1 MGAYFSVNTGLT
13 RRAPDDTLD
22 PPDAQAG
29 TSVRGQQQ
37 AARPTAEI
45 GLKQLPQ
52 VGREEDGLSPHRV
65 VIARLFQCVPAH
77 GVVSRVGVST
87 WATGPSVIVRG
98 APGRRSSRSRA
109 RHLVRNRCRPLGTVS
124 SFSRSSRA
132 TTRFALPAAHASTM
146 PAPCANAC
154 AVVRRRVSFP
164 HRAFAGAE
172 RKRDDRTTLGHGH
185 PPLSRSTHG
194 PGCPDELLIHGASL
208 RRVRILESSVVPSSG
223 RTGHGRQRHLR
234 ARQTW
239 KEADRLAGPCL
250 PDLGTETAP
259 LGAGQGLSRTFESFI
274 GAMESV

>member
-1 MGAYFSVNTGLT
+1 MRPGP
-13 RRAPDDTLD
+13 RRRLEGRRLD
-22 PPDAQAG
+22 VGDRAIG
-29 TSVRGQQQ
+29 D
-37 AARPTAEI
+37 RPW
-45 GLKQLPQ
+45 
-52 VGREEDGLSPHRV
+52 R
-65 VIARLFQCVPAH
+65 
-77 GVVSRVGVST
+77 
-87 WATGPSVIVRG
+87 TGPPLIEE
-98 APGRRSSRSRA
+98 PGEA
-109 RHLVRNRCRPLGTVS
+109 LGEEPLPPLGDGP
-124 SFSRSSRA
+124 SFSRSSRG